1 MYVNGRA
8 AATCWGLLVCHWW
21 SPTDRWL
28 RLHLPPNV
36 KPRVEAGTQGCGR
49 IRALWF
55 ICHPGSLSVSVRGQ
69 ATDTFGKALKAS
81 LVSAGDEGRG
91 NQRHGLA
98 CIPLAASPTDPRCKT
113 SQGDLIFPAYIC
125 LKAVTGWLL
134 LYKAAAVKLR
144 MRLAAFSAKVKTGT
158 VLRCKTNRRE
168 LTCAVLLFDSAS
180 VLTSFDLIL
189 RVFWRHSF
197 PWKPLNKS
205 FLLSFCF
212 QIKFG
217 EP

>member
-1 MYVNGRA
+1 MKSCSYALGFAGLPLMKSHGLVSPPA
-8 AATCWGLLVCHWW
+8 PATKREPW
-21 SPTDRWL
+21 
-28 RLHLPPNV
+28 
-36 KPRVEAGTQGCGR
+36 VEAGPQGRGR
-49 IRALWF
+49 IGALRF

-69 ATDTFGKALKAS
+69 ATDTFGLGGHWKPAG
-81 LVSAGDEGRG
+81 LVLVGMRG
-91 NQRHGLA
+91 EETNAIGLA
-98 CIPLAASPTDPRCKT
+98 CIPLAASPTDPPCKT
-113 SQGDLIFPAYIC
+113 SQADLVFPAYIC
-125 LKAVTGWLL
+125 LKAATTWLL
-134 LYKAAAVKLR
+134 LYKAAAVTLR
-144 MRLAAFSAKVKTGT
+144 MRLTAFSAKVKTWA

-168 LTCAVLLFDSAS
+168 LTCAVLLFESAS
-180 VLTSFDLIL
+180 VPTCFDLIL